1 MRAPRTGLVALI
13 AASAVSAAG
22 TSMTALA
29 VPWYVL
35 ASTGRA
41 LDTGIVAGAELAG
54 LAISSVLGAPVADRW
69 GTRRVAIASDLMAG
83 LAVLAIPLMSAT
95 VGLQL
100 GLLAALAALMGLTRG
115 PGDTARYALLPDV
128 AEQAGL
134 SVPRSAGWFDGSAR
148 TARLIGGPL
157 AGVLIAALGPPAV
170 LLVDAASFAVS
181 ALVITLAVPATA
193 PHAAESESESESESA
208 PAPEAEPS
216 GSVRAYGRQLGE
228 GVARLRADPLSLA
241 VVAMVAAAN
250 TLDAAWISVLLPVF
264 ARQRLGS
271 SVALGVLVAA
281 FGAGSVGGAAAYG
294 WAADRLPR
302 RSTFAVCFLI
312 AGAPRFAALVLLP
325 AVLAAHTVALVLLG
339 VANGALGPIIMATVL
354 ARTPAGLRARV
365 VGAVHA
371 GALAP
376 TPLGTM
382 IAGLAIEL
390 TGWNATVTAMAV
402 AYLAITLWPVLSP
415 VWRGL
420 DDEQQ
425 SQRQAD
431 VPAPGQA
438 QPQA

>member
-1 MRAPRTGLVALI
+1 MRAPRSGLVALV

-83 LAVLAIPLMSAT
+83 LAVLAIPLMSVT

-134 SVPRSAGWFDGSAR
+134 SVQRSAGWFDGSAR

-157 AGVLIAALGPPAV
+157 AGVLITAVGPPAV

-181 ALVITLAVPATA
+181 ALVLAAAVPAS
-193 PHAAESESESESESA
+193 PRSA
-208 PAPEAEPS
+208 SARPEQQ
-216 GSVRAYGRQLGE
+216 GGYLGQLGE

-241 VVAMVAAAN
+241 VVAMVAVAN
-250 TLDAAWISVLLPVF
+250 TLDAAWLSVLLPVF

-281 FGAGSVGGAAAYG
+281 FGAGSVVGAGAYG

-302 RSTFAVCFLI
+302 RSTFAVCFLV

-325 AVLAAHTVALVLLG
+325 AVLAAHTVALVLFGL
-339 VANGALGPIIMATVL
+339 ANGALGPIIMATVL
-354 ARTPAGLRARV
+354 GRTPPPLRARV

-390 TGWNATVTAMAV
+390 TGWSATVTAMAV
-402 AYLAITLWPVLSP
+402 AYLAITLWPVLAP

-420 DDEQQ
+420 DDEQPAG
-425 SQRQAD
+425 RQ
-431 VPAPGQA
+431 PQA